1 MLLLYIHFLFV
12 VVPLWLI
19 LTGFVMNYH
28 VMRLQYG
35 CSLYDRSLLCEVL
48 PVCIFTTLLLLTV
61 FFRNRKLYSA
71 CSLILIFVLWIW
83 FEHFFRINGDPF
95 YFVFVV
101 VGVYTVSVAMIGV
114 I

>member
-1 MLLLYIHFLFV
+1 MLLLYTHFLFV

-19 LTGFVMNYH
+19 LMGFVLNYH
-28 VMRLQYG
+28 IMRMQYG

-48 PVCIFTTLLLLTV
+48 PVCILTALIFLTV
-61 FFRNRKLYSA
+61 FLGNRKFYSA
-71 CSLILIFVLWIW
+71 CCIILVFVLWIW
-83 FEHFFRINGDPF
+83 FEHFFRINGDPS
-95 YFVFVV
+95 YFVLVV